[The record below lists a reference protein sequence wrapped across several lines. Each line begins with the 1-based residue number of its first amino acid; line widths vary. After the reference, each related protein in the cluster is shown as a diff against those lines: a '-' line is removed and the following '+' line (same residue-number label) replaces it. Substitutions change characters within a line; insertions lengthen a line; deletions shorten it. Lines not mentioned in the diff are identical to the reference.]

1 MLTVI
6 LFAFGMNLCHCLS
19 FMSSS
24 SADELENG
32 LSDSEFTKGLFGAIA
47 SVNQSLNEF
56 TECGNGNIDLVLV
69 LDGSGS
75 IGADTFGQQIDFV
88 S

>member
-1 MLTVI
+1 
-6 LFAFGMNLCHCLS
+6 
-19 FMSSS
+19 MSSKMGSQIPS
-24 SADELENG
+24 SQKVCSMQLRV
-32 LSDSEFTKGLFGAIA
+32 SIT
-47 SVNQSLNEF
+47 NEF